1 MLDFQT
7 TIICLRV
14 RFQSGLTL
22 IVLVLGFTIT
32 QLKRRAE
39 NQNKLNLEIDN
50 PQQLQRYSQLV
61 LQPMMIKTQSFFKNS
76 PSQN

>member
-1 MLDFQT
+1 MLDFET

-14 RFQSGLTL
+14 SFRSGVTL

-39 NQNKLNLEIDN
+39 NQNKLNPEKDN
-50 PQQLQRYSQLV
+50 PQQLQRYSQVV
-61 LQPMMIKTQSFFKNS
+61 LQPLMIKI
-76 PSQN
+76 